1 MQHVLFICSQNQLR
15 SPTAEHLF
23 SKRPGFEVRSAGT
36 NPDAVIPISSDL
48 VEWADTIFVMERV
61 HRNRLTSRFQS
72 YLAGKQLICL
82 DIPDEFEF
90 MQPELVRLLE
100 AKVGSFFQMGTAS

>member
-15 SPTAEHLF
+15 SPTAQHVF
-23 SKRPGFEVRSAGT
+23 SNRPGFEVKSAGT
-36 NPDAVIPISSDL
+36 NPDAVIPISADL
-48 VEWADTIFVMERV
+48 IEWADTIFVMERV
-61 HRNRLTSRFQS
+61 HRNRISSRFQP
-72 YLAGKQLICL
+72 YLQDKQIVCL

-100 AKVGSFFQMGTAS
+100 AKVGSFFRIS